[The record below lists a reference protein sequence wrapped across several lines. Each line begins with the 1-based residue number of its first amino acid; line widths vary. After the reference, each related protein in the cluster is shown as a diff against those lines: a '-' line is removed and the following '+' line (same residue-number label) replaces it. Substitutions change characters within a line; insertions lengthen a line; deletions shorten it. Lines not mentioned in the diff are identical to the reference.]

1 MCKKKSQFS
10 HKIKI
15 NVENSKGER
24 RGGAFA
30 RPPLVRAHRQAAMA
44 VPTVSEG
51 ESQAMRD
58 SLPQRS
64 PPPVQEEG
72 SQVTEASV
80 QAQIEQQQRRGTK
93 A

>member
-1 MCKKKSQFS
+1 
-10 HKIKI
+10 
-15 NVENSKGER
+15 
-24 RGGAFA
+24 
-30 RPPLVRAHRQAAMA
+30 MA

-80 QAQIEQQQRRGTK
+80 QAQIEQQQRMQCHQALQKGPVIDEGILLGKMRCVFQKGTLVC
-93 A
+93 AAVNYMLWNLIF